1 MWDAPPTAIVNGHLT
16 APAFTANRENESTNR
31 WWDERVAEVLVVEDD
46 AAIRDVV
53 VYQLA
58 RAGHRVEAVADGV
71 AGLEQFR
78 SARPDLVILDLML
91 PRLAGLDVLRIVRGE
106 AQVPVIVI
114 SARDTEADKITG
126 FDLGADDYLTKP
138 FSVRELMARV
148 QVALRR
154 NGAEANGEKAAAPR
168 AGAAPIEVDID
179 RHEVRKRGQVVQLAP
194 KEFELL
200 AYLVRH
206 PNQVCTRDQILE
218 SVWGYTYEGE
228 TRTVD
233 VHVHWLRQK
242 LEDNPSRPS
251 HLLTVRHYGY
261 KYSPAPAQ

>member
-1 MWDAPPTAIVNGHLT
+1 VD
-16 APAFTANRENESTNR
+16 S
-31 WWDERVAEVLVVEDD
+31 
-46 AAIRDVV
+46 
-53 VYQLA
+53 
-58 RAGHRVEAVADGV
+58 AGDGV
-71 AGLEQFR
+71 TALELFR
-78 SARPDLVILDLML
+78 DSHPDLVILDLML
-91 PRLAGLDVLRIVRGE
+91 PRLAGLDVLRILRDE
-106 AQVPVIVI
+106 TQVPVIVI
-114 SARDTEADKITG
+114 SARDSEPDRLTG
-126 FDLGADDYLTKP
+126 FDLGADDYVTKP

-154 NGAEANGEKAAAPR
+154 QAGAGAEKADSGID
-168 AGAAPIEVDID
+168 AGFLEVDIE
-179 RHEVRKRGQVVQLAP
+179 RHEVRKSGELIPLAP

-218 SVWGYTYEGE
+218 AVWGYTYEGE

-242 LEDNPSRPS
+242 LEDNPSRPE

-261 KYSPAPAQ
+261 KFTPGSTRTRSTAK

>member
-1 MWDAPPTAIVNGHLT
+1 MV
-16 APAFTANRENESTNR
+16 S
-31 WWDERVAEVLVVEDD
+31 VADVLVVEDD

-53 VYQLA
+53 VYQLS
-58 RAGHRVEAVADGV
+58 RAGHHVDAVADGV
-71 AGLEQFR
+71 AGLERFR

-106 AQVPVIVI
+106 AAVPVIVI
-114 SARDTEADKITG
+114 SARGTEADKITG

-138 FSVRELMARV
+138 FSVRELLARV

-154 NGAEANGEKAAAPR
+154 VGPSAPSSAVAVATR
-168 AGAAPIEVDID
+168 SEGDIEVDVE
-179 RHEVRKRGQVVQLAP
+179 RHEVRKRDQIVQLAP

-242 LEDNPSRPS
+242 LEDNPARPR

-261 KYSPAPAQ
+261 KYSPTPVR

>member
-1 MWDAPPTAIVNGHLT
+1 MK
-16 APAFTANRENESTNR
+16 R
-31 WWDERVAEVLVVEDD
+31 WQDEPVADVLVVEDD
-46 AAIRDVV
+46 AAIREVV
-53 VYQLA
+53 AYHLA

-78 SARPDLVILDLML
+78 TAQPDLVILDLML
-91 PRLAGLDVLRIVRGE
+91 PRLAGLDVLRIVRGQ

-154 NGAEANGEKAAAPR
+154 TVAPVTKRGDKAAAPR
-168 AGAAPIEVDID
+168 DTPAPIEVDVD
-179 RHEVRKRGQVVQLAP
+179 RHEVRKCGQVVQLAP

-206 PNQVCTRDQILE
+206 PHQVCTRDQILE

-242 LEDNPSRPS
+242 LEENPSRPT

-261 KYSPAPAQ
+261 KYVPGPAH

>member
-1 MWDAPPTAIVNGHLT
+1 LAD
-16 APAFTANRENESTNR
+16 
-31 WWDERVAEVLVVEDD
+31 VLVVEDD

-53 VYQLA
+53 VYQLT
-58 RAGHRVEAVADGV
+58 RAGHRVDAAGDGV
-71 AGLEQFR
+71 AALEHFR
-78 SARPDLVILDLML
+78 RTRPDLLILDLML
-91 PRLAGLDVLRIVRGE
+91 PRLAGLDVLRIVRDE
-106 AQVPVIVI
+106 ASVPVIVI

-138 FSVRELMARV
+138 FSVRELLARV

-154 NGAEANGEKAAAPR
+154 TAGSEQPASTPLAASGAR
-168 AGAAPIEVDID
+168 IEID
-179 RHEVRKRGQVVQLAP
+179 EERHEVRKDGEPVALAP

-206 PNQVCTRDQILE
+206 PNQVCSRDQILE

-233 VHVHWLRQK
+233 VHIHWLRQK
-242 LEDNPSRPS
+242 LEDDPAHPG

-261 KYSPAPAQ
+261 KFAPA

>member
-1 MWDAPPTAIVNGHLT
+1 MV
-16 APAFTANRENESTNR
+16 S
-31 WWDERVAEVLVVEDD
+31 VADVLVVEDD

-53 VYQLA
+53 VYQLS
-58 RAGHRVEAVADGV
+58 RAGHHVDAVADGV
-71 AGLEQFR
+71 AGLERFR

-106 AQVPVIVI
+106 AAVPVIVI

-138 FSVRELMARV
+138 FSVRELLARV

-154 NGAEANGEKAAAPR
+154 VGPSAPSSAVAVATR
-168 AGAAPIEVDID
+168 SEGDIEVDVE
-179 RHEVRKRGQVVQLAP
+179 RHEVRKRDQIVQLAP

-242 LEDNPSRPS
+242 LEDNPARPR

-261 KYSPAPAQ
+261 KYSPIPVR

>member
-1 MWDAPPTAIVNGHLT
+1 MV
-16 APAFTANRENESTNR
+16 S
-31 WWDERVAEVLVVEDD
+31 VADVLVVEDD

-53 VYQLA
+53 VYQLS
-58 RAGHRVEAVADGV
+58 RAGHHVDAVADGV
-71 AGLEQFR
+71 AGLERFR

-106 AQVPVIVI
+106 AAVPVIVI

-138 FSVRELMARV
+138 FSVRELLARV

-154 NGAEANGEKAAAPR
+154 GGPSAPSSAVAVATR
-168 AGAAPIEVDID
+168 SEGDIEVDVE
-179 RHEVRKRGQVVQLAP
+179 RHEVRKRDQIVQLAP

-242 LEDNPSRPS
+242 LEDNPARPR

-261 KYSPAPAQ
+261 KYSPTPVR

>member
-1 MWDAPPTAIVNGHLT
+1 MNTGGMV
-16 APAFTANRENESTNR
+16 S
-31 WWDERVAEVLVVEDD
+31 VADVLVVEDD
-46 AAIRDVV
+46 AAIREVV
-53 VYQLA
+53 VYQLS
-58 RAGHRVEAVADGV
+58 RAGHHVDAVGDGV
-71 AGLEQFR
+71 AGLEHFR
-78 SARPDLVILDLML
+78 NARPDLVILDLML

-106 AQVPVIVI
+106 AAVPVIVI

-138 FSVRELMARV
+138 FSVRELLARV

-154 NGAEANGEKAAAPR
+154 TEPASPTAVTPIARSEGE
-168 AGAAPIEVDID
+168 IEVDID
-179 RHEVRKRGQVVQLAP
+179 RHEVRKRDQVVQLAP

-242 LEDNPSRPS
+242 LEDDPARPK

-261 KYSPAPAQ
+261 KYSPTPVR

>member
-1 MWDAPPTAIVNGHLT
+1 MAD
-16 APAFTANRENESTNR
+16 
-31 WWDERVAEVLVVEDD
+31 VLVVEDD

-53 VYQLA
+53 VYQLT
-58 RAGHRVEAVADGV
+58 RAGHHVDAAGDGV
-71 AGLEQFR
+71 TALERFR
-78 SARPDLVILDLML
+78 ATRPDLLILDLML
-91 PRLAGLDVLRIVRGE
+91 PRLAGLDVLRIVRDE
-106 AQVPVIVI
+106 TAVPVIVI

-138 FSVRELMARV
+138 FSVRELLARV
-148 QVALRR
+148 QVVLRR
-154 NGAEANGEKAAAPR
+154 GTGEQAPTLAGGATGEP
-168 AGAAPIEVDID
+168 GTPIVIDAD
-179 RHEVRKRGQVVQLAP
+179 RHEVRKRGELIALAP

-242 LEDNPSRPS
+242 LEDDPARPR

-261 KYSPAPAQ
+261 KFSPIPQD

>member
-1 MWDAPPTAIVNGHLT
+1 MV
-16 APAFTANRENESTNR
+16 S
-31 WWDERVAEVLVVEDD
+31 VADVLVVEDD

-53 VYQLA
+53 VYQLS
-58 RAGHRVEAVADGV
+58 RAGHHVDAVADGV
-71 AGLEQFR
+71 AGLERFR

-106 AQVPVIVI
+106 AAVPVIVI

-138 FSVRELMARV
+138 FSVRELLARV

-154 NGAEANGEKAAAPR
+154 VGPAAPSSAVAVATR
-168 AGAAPIEVDID
+168 SEGDIEVDVE
-179 RHEVRKRGQVVQLAP
+179 RHEVRKRDQIVQLAP

-242 LEDNPSRPS
+242 LEDNPARPR

-261 KYSPAPAQ
+261 KYSPTPVR

>member
-1 MWDAPPTAIVNGHLT
+1 MAD
-16 APAFTANRENESTNR
+16 
-31 WWDERVAEVLVVEDD
+31 VLVVEDD
-46 AAIRDVV
+46 SSIRETVA
-53 VYQLA
+53 YQLS
-58 RAGHRVEAVADGV
+58 RAGYHVDAVADGV
-71 AGLEQFR
+71 AGLEHFR
-78 SARPDLVILDLML
+78 NARPDLVILDLML

-106 AQVPVIVI
+106 GQVPVIVI

-138 FSVRELMARV
+138 FSVRELLARV

-154 NGAEANGEKAAAPR
+154 TDSTLTPPQAIAAAR
-168 AGAAPIEVDID
+168 SDGGEIEVDID
-179 RHEVRKRGQVVQLAP
+179 RHEVRKRDQVIQLAP

-206 PNQVCTRDQILE
+206 PHQVCTRDQILE
-218 SVWGYTYEGE
+218 AVWGYTYEGE

-242 LEDNPSRPS
+242 LEDDPSRPQ

-261 KYSPAPAQ
+261 KYSPTPVR

>member
-1 MWDAPPTAIVNGHLT
+1 MAD
-16 APAFTANRENESTNR
+16 
-31 WWDERVAEVLVVEDD
+31 VLVVEDD

-53 VYQLA
+53 VYQLS
-58 RAGHRVEAVADGV
+58 RAGHHVDAVADGV
-71 AGLEQFR
+71 AGLERFR
-78 SARPDLVILDLML
+78 TSRPDLVILDLML

-106 AQVPVIVI
+106 AAVPVIVI

-138 FSVRELMARV
+138 FSVRELLARV

-154 NGAEANGEKAAAPR
+154 GGPSAPSAAVAVATRSEGE
-168 AGAAPIEVDID
+168 IEVDIE
-179 RHEVRKRGQVVQLAP
+179 RHEVRKRDQIVQLAP

-242 LEDNPSRPS
+242 LEDNPARPR

-261 KYSPAPAQ
+261 KYSPTPVR

>member
-1 MWDAPPTAIVNGHLT
+1 MKQMNAGGELT
-16 APAFTANRENESTNR
+16 LA
-31 WWDERVAEVLVVEDD
+31 DVLVVEDD
-46 AAIRDVV
+46 SSIRDVV
-53 VYQLA
+53 VYQLS
-58 RAGHRVEAVADGV
+58 RAGHRVDAVADGV
-71 AGLEQFR
+71 AGLERFR
-78 SARPDLVILDLML
+78 NARPDLVILDLML

-138 FSVRELMARV
+138 FSVRELLARV

-154 NGAEANGEKAAAPR
+154 TDAEVAPARAATVPR
-168 AGAAPIEVDID
+168 PDGDEIEVDID
-179 RHEVRKRGQVVQLAP
+179 RHEVRKRDQIVQLAP

-242 LEDNPSRPS
+242 LEDDPSRPQ

-261 KYSPAPAQ
+261 KYSPSALR

>member
-1 MWDAPPTAIVNGHLT
+1 
-16 APAFTANRENESTNR
+16 
-31 WWDERVAEVLVVEDD
+31 
-46 AAIRDVV
+46 
-53 VYQLA
+53 
-58 RAGHRVEAVADGV
+58 
-71 AGLEQFR
+71 
-78 SARPDLVILDLML
+78 ML
-91 PRLAGLDVLRIVRGE
+91 PRLAGLDVLRIVREE
-106 AQVPVIVI
+106 AEVPVIVI
-114 SARDTEADKITG
+114 SARDTEADKISG
-126 FDLGADDYLTKP
+126 FDLGADDYVTKP

-154 NGAEANGEKAAAPR
+154 RSDGETVESSRQSARNPEAC
-168 AGAAPIEVDID
+168 IDVDID
-179 RHEVRKRGQVVQLAP
+179 RHEVRKRGELVALAP

-242 LEDNPSRPS
+242 LEDDPSRPR

-261 KYSPAPAQ
+261 KYSPTPLA

>member
-1 MWDAPPTAIVNGHLT
+1 MAD
-16 APAFTANRENESTNR
+16 
-31 WWDERVAEVLVVEDD
+31 VLVVEDD
-46 AAIRDVV
+46 PTIRDVV
-53 VYQLA
+53 VYQLT
-58 RAGHRVEAVADGV
+58 RAGHRVDAAGDGV
-71 AGLEQFR
+71 TALERFHE
-78 SARPDLVILDLML
+78 SHPDLVILDLML
-91 PRLAGLDVLRIVRGE
+91 PRLAGLDVLRILRDK
-106 AQVPVIVI
+106 APVPVIVI

-154 NGAEANGEKAAAPR
+154 AGESMAADSR
-168 AGAAPIEVDID
+168 ARSPSTTGGCIEVDVE
-179 RHEVRKRGQVVQLAP
+179 RHEVRKRGEVVPLAP

-206 PNQVCTRDQILE
+206 PNQVCSRDQILE

-242 LEDNPSRPS
+242 LEDDPSRPVQ
-251 HLLTVRHYGY
+251 LLTVRHYGY
-261 KYSPAPAQ
+261 KFAPDPTR

>member
-1 MWDAPPTAIVNGHLT
+1 MV
-16 APAFTANRENESTNR
+16 S
-31 WWDERVAEVLVVEDD
+31 VADVLVVEDD

-53 VYQLA
+53 VYQLS
-58 RAGHRVEAVADGV
+58 RAGHHVDAVADGV
-71 AGLEQFR
+71 AGLERFR

-106 AQVPVIVI
+106 AAVPVIVI
-114 SARDTEADKITG
+114 SARNTEADKITG

-138 FSVRELMARV
+138 FSVRELLARV

-154 NGAEANGEKAAAPR
+154 VGPSAPSSAVAVATR
-168 AGAAPIEVDID
+168 SEGDIEVDVE
-179 RHEVRKRGQVVQLAP
+179 RHEVRKRDQIVQLAP

-242 LEDNPSRPS
+242 LEDNPARPR

-261 KYSPAPAQ
+261 KYSPTPVR

>member
-1 MWDAPPTAIVNGHLT
+1 M
-16 APAFTANRENESTNR
+16 
-31 WWDERVAEVLVVEDD
+31 VAVADVLVVEDD

-53 VYQLA
+53 VYQLS
-58 RAGHRVEAVADGV
+58 RAGHHVDAVADGV
-71 AGLEQFR
+71 AGLERFR

-106 AQVPVIVI
+106 AAVPVIVI
-114 SARDTEADKITG
+114 SARNTEADKITG

-138 FSVRELMARV
+138 FSVRELLARV

-154 NGAEANGEKAAAPR
+154 VGPSAPSSAVAVATR
-168 AGAAPIEVDID
+168 SEGDIEVDVE
-179 RHEVRKRGQVVQLAP
+179 RHEVRKRDQIVQLAP

-242 LEDNPSRPS
+242 LEDNPARPR

-261 KYSPAPAQ
+261 KYSPTPVR